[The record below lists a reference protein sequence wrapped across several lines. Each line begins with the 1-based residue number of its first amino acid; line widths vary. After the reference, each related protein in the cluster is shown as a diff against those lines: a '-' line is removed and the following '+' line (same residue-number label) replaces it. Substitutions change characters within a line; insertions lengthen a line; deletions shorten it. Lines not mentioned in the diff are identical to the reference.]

1 MEWTELC
8 PRFFRCVLASLEE
21 GMSVRRSV
29 RHTRVETMHKCRFRP
44 KLLAVRSRTHLMP
57 CIRPCFFS
65 GRKKDG
71 QTRTEIMSSTQGR
84 RERTHNPGVCL
95 SASLAFVLR
104 ERAGLFVFLF
114 HGEAKLP
121 MKMNASYS
129 NAEFVGPIFIYR

>member
-1 MEWTELC
+1 MCL
-8 PRFFRCVLASLEE
+8 
-21 GMSVRRSV
+21 SVRPSVGRSV
-29 RHTRVETMHKCRFRP
+29 GPSVRPSVGHTRVEILQKYCFRP

-57 CIRPCFFS
+57 CIRPCFFL
-65 GRKKDG
+65 GGKKMAKRERRSC
-71 QTRTEIMSSTQGR
+71 RTSTQGR